1 MTTPMVEKL
10 KEHLDSITPEQFQKE
25 WKDIQDEGYVD
36 GVYICKDIDCP
47 HCAYETQ
54 EMWEDKLE
62 RDAAIDFAKWIAQ
75 DWMSIW
81 VDGKWMWECQTDPS
95 PYSEKYGYL
104 TEEQLYE
111 VYLKSY

>member
-1 MTTPMVEKL
+1 MTPMIQRL
-10 KEHLDSITPEQFQKE
+10 REHLDSITPEQFQKE
-25 WKDIQDEGYVD
+25 IEEIETEGYKD
-36 GVYICKDIDCP
+36 GMFNCKDLNCP

-75 DWMSIW
+75 DWTPIW
-81 VDGKWMWECQTDPS
+81 FENKWMWECLNEQIEIDT
-95 PYSEKYGYL
+95 KHGFL

-111 VYLKSY
+111 LYLKSC